1 MSLPK
6 NLKLTDLIL
15 KEPVDFKAMGQ
26 DDQIK
31 YQRHRRR
38 TSYTGGESVEF
49 SVNNSKRKINPEN
62 LLLWG
67 LPYMVLI
74 IGGVIIVV
82 LIRKSSKKA

>member
-26 DDQIK
+26 PDQVK

-38 TSYTGGESVEF
+38 TSYTGGESVAF
-49 SVNNSKRKINPEN
+49 TVGSNKRNINPEKFPFFQFHAPVRSIEVN
-62 LLLWG
+62 F
-67 LPYMVLI
+67 
-74 IGGVIIVV
+74 
-82 LIRKSSKKA
+82 